1 MRPGL
6 GALKGSDASCL
17 RGVGLGQ
24 ADELNRVALMGQGV
38 ELLSERCMGWLRY
51 NKGLDGLMGFV
62 RPARQVRRSLY
73 VIGFGL
79 AVLCITHEVPSV
91 PCV

>member
-1 MRPGL
+1 MGL
-6 GALKGSDASCL
+6 L
-17 RGVGLGQ
+17 RQ
-24 ADELNRVALMGQGV
+24 D
-38 ELLSERCMGWLRY
+38 
-51 NKGLDGLMGFV
+51 KGLDGLMGFV

-73 VIGFGL
+73 VIGFAL